1 MPRSSPRGG
10 RAQLDLTD
18 ALVGH
23 LFFKCD
29 EMGLSWVFTVKTLF
43 ILRKISLNSC
53 LKGLSQLYT
62 GRASGSSTGNQIK
75 YGVA

>member
-23 LFFKCD
+23 LFFECD

-43 ILRKISLNSC
+43 ILRKISLNLC
-53 LKGLSQLYT
+53 LKGSLSFIQGAPVEVLL
-62 GRASGSSTGNQIK
+62 GIK
-75 YGVA
+75 